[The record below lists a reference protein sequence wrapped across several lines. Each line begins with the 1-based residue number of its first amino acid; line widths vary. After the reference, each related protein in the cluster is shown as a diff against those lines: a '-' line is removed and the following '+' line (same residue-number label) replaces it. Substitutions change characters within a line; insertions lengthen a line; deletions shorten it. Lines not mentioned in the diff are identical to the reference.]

1 MEDDEWSLSP
11 SLNQG
16 VGNIVLT
23 SESGHKRSFVG
34 TLEVQNQA
42 IGWLQSGCRSFGGS
56 TVIRFPRIWG
66 LSADRKGKKQV
77 LGVGEANE

>member
-1 MEDDEWSLSP
+1 
-11 SLNQG
+11 
-16 VGNIVLT
+16 
-23 SESGHKRSFVG
+23 
-34 TLEVQNQA
+34 LEVQNQA
-42 IGWLQSGCRSFGGS
+42 IGWLQSGCRSFGGR